1 MAAKARRSTVSVTYL
16 RAKKR
21 YTADERKKSRER
33 IAKDLTGFSYTAN
46 ASGAADSVELQLNNR
61 DGKWNAGYM
70 PRKKDKIKSV
80 LHTYYWDKAS
90 EKKKMTCGLFL
101 VDSISFSGNTLDC
114 TIGGTSI
121 PEYSSFR
128 ATDRRKTWKKAHL
141 KEIGK
146 AIAKRY
152 HMKFY
157 FDGADTSVGTQKQ
170 ELQTDCEFLTNLCE
184 AYGYGIKLYSGRL
197 VIYSKA
203 KYEAKAPVGT
213 LHKRQCSEQFDW
225 ETNLCGTYTGAK
237 IKYTPASTSSKSDT
251 KENSSK
257 SSTKKKKKSS
267 TVITVGKGNRYLTVT
282 DSAESVAQAKKV
294 AAAKANLENEKAT
307 TLTVGTRG
315 MLKYSEADTIKLI
328 GAGKL
333 NGKYFID
340 SITFTKDSSGFHTS
354 MTMHKVQRRITA

>member
-1 MAAKARRSTVSVTYL
+1 
-16 RAKKR
+16 
-21 YTADERKKSRER
+21 
-33 IAKDLTGFSYTAN
+33 
-46 ASGAADSVELQLNNR
+46 
-61 DGKWNAGYM
+61 M
-70 PRKKDKIKSV
+70 PRKKDKVKSV

-251 KENSSK
+251 KEKSSK

-267 TVITVGKGNRYLTVT
+267 TVITVGKGNRYLTIT

>member
-1 MAAKARRSTVSVTYL
+1 
-16 RAKKR
+16 
-21 YTADERKKSRER
+21 
-33 IAKDLTGFSYTAN
+33 
-46 ASGAADSVELQLNNR
+46 
-61 DGKWNAGYM
+61 
-70 PRKKDKIKSV
+70 
-80 LHTYYWDKAS
+80 
-90 EKKKMTCGLFL
+90 MTCGLFL

-203 KYEAKAPVGT
+203 KYEAKVPVGT

-237 IKYTPASTSSKSDT
+237 IKYTPTSTGSKSDT
-251 KENSSK
+251 KEKSSK